1 MTHKSTPLASPV
13 RMMALMMIIALL
25 IQFLLGMYTNLFIAL
40 PRVTTQGS
48 GALMPGMGR
57 MMSVGLS
64 DPVFMVHMIVGML
77 LALGAIATV
86 IVAVRAKQT
95 PFLIITVIG
104 LISVLIAGYG
114 GLTFFMHGQH
124 NSASYTMAIGWLS
137 ALTTYFMAT
146 LREGAG

>member
-1 MTHKSTPLASPV
+1 VTHKSTALASPV
-13 RMMALMMIIALL
+13 RMMVVMMIIALL

-40 PRVTTQGS
+40 PRVTVQGS

-57 MMSVGLS
+57 MMSVGFS

-86 IVAVRAKQT
+86 IVAVSLKQT
-95 PFLIITVIG
+95 PFMIITVIG

-114 GLTFFMHGQH
+114 GLTFFMNGQH
-124 NSASYTMAIGWLS
+124 NSASYTMAVGWLS
-137 ALTTYFMAT
+137 AFTTYFMA
-146 LREGAG
+146 LRASAG